1 MVLAVYLGHSMRT
14 KLDRFSVVKLGLFI
28 LTVFVNP
35 FTDKALQAAGP
46 EMQLDPAGQFHIS
59 IGLPNSLESLKTF
72 VEAEGNFSPG
82 IGSYGIYF
90 WAFDPSHKRLI
101 APTLEHVPCAHGLMD
116 GHLMIPWSQW
126 HAGPLAVRTE
136 VCEVKRTHPRGD
148 VYLVGAR
155 ANLSNT
161 SDQSRRISLYVA
173 LRPLGP
179 AGFDMRQLTVAP
191 EGDALLAD
199 GHAALLS
206 CTRPSAAGVLE
217 TDTIG
222 LWAIRGGM
230 PEAQTAVSDKGDCS
244 GALRF
249 DLNIPSGKTET
260 IELICP
266 VLPGRRA
273 VRHQWTPRSHNYI
286 DSAVPQS
293 GADGIDIP
301 DLGLSTYRHLSAGE
315 LFKQAIDDWSRFYS
329 GVELDLPDT
338 RWTNGF
344 YVMLAH
350 AGLCMN
356 EGAADVAVLNY
367 PVFNRDGMY
376 IANMMQKA
384 GLIDLSKAVIDYFL
398 AHPFNGRPYPEAD
411 NPGQIL
417 WSMGQ
422 HWKFTQDKAWLR
434 RIYPSACKI
443 AEMIRYYRTTPGP
456 HWVGLNCLD
465 YGDAVRREERMEL
478 KPGRCDGF
486 HPEYT
491 EAFDIAGLRI
501 AGDFAEAMDQTRKAQ
516 QWRQLADRFMAEYDK
531 HFGKNLRKGYGSYSV
546 LWPCRLYPLD
556 NAKAHDQ
563 FAGIGKQELMT
574 WRYFAPATA
583 HQGLLAG
590 NREAGYA
597 TVDLHLNHPQMRGWF
612 AFDEGGKSGSGGW
625 YHLRTT
631 WPHSKIEPDKNKA
644 VDMPHGW
651 AIAEIWL
658 LMRDCLAYERDDRLV
673 LLAGVSPDWFTDA
686 KGITITNLPTYFG
699 KLDLDWKATP
709 QGAVLK
715 LGNHA
720 QPPAGFVLCLPT
732 TLKISLNVEGKSVM
746 PDSSGHYYLPK
757 ETTKA
762 HLEFK

>member
-1 MVLAVYLGHSMRT
+1 MKDKLARLHAVMLSISILIACST
-14 KLDRFSVVKLGLFI
+14 LFGDQG
-28 LTVFVNP
+28 T
-35 FTDKALQAAGP
+35 QAATP
-46 EMQLDPAGQFHIS
+46 PMQLDPAGKYHIP
-59 IGLPNSLESLKTF
+59 IGIPNSLDSLKTF

-82 IGSYGIYF
+82 IGSYGIFF
-90 WAFDPSHKRLI
+90 WVFDPLHETLI
-101 APTLEHVPCAHGLMD
+101 APTSEHVPCTHGLIND
-116 GHLMIPWSQW
+116 HLMIPWSQW
-126 HAGPLAVRTE
+126 DAGPITVRTE
-136 VCEVKRTHPRGD
+136 ICEVKRSHPQGN
-148 VYLVGAR
+148 VFLVGAR
-155 ANLSNT
+155 ANLTNT
-161 SDQSRRISLYVA
+161 RNPSRQVSLYVA

-179 AGFDMRQLTVAP
+179 AGFDVRQLTVAP

-199 GHAALLS
+199 AHPALIA
-206 CTRPSAAGVLE
+206 CTHPSAAGVLD

-222 LWAIRGGM
+222 LWAVRGEM
-230 PEAQTAVSDKGDCS
+230 PEDRKAVSDKGDCS

-249 DLNIPSGKTET
+249 DLYIPAGQTET
-260 IELICP
+260 IEFICP

-286 DSAVPQS
+286 DSAVPNS
-293 GADGIDIP
+293 KADGIDIP
-301 DLGLSTYRHLSAGE
+301 DAGLDYYRGISVSE
-315 LFKQAIDDWSRFYS
+315 LFQKARNDWSRFYS
-329 GVELDLPDT
+329 PVRLELPDA
-338 RWTNGF
+338 RWTSGF

-384 GLIDLSKAVIDYFL
+384 GLIRLSEAVIDYFL

-422 HWKFTQDKAWLR
+422 HWKFTYDKAWLR

-456 HWVGLNCLD
+456 HWVSLNSLN
-465 YGDAVRREERMEL
+465 YGNAIARDERMEL

-501 AGDFAEAMDQTRKAQ
+501 VGDFAEVMGQTQKAL
-516 QWRQLADRFMAEYDK
+516 QWRQLAKQLMAEYDRR
-531 HFGKNLRKGYGSYSV
+531 FGENLRKSYGRYSV

-556 NAKAHDQ
+556 KGKAHDQ
-563 FAGIGKQELMT
+563 FTGIGKQELVT

-597 TVDLHLNHPQMRGWF
+597 TVDLHLDHPQMRGWF

-625 YHLRTT
+625 HHLRTT
-631 WPHSKIEPDKNKA
+631 WPHSKAEPDKNKA
-644 VDMPHGW
+644 VAMPHGW

-658 LMRDCLAYERDDRLV
+658 LMRDCLVYERNDQLV

-686 KGITITNLPTYFG
+686 KGITIKNLPTYFG
-699 KLDLDWKATP
+699 ELDLHWKTTTHSAI
-709 QGAVLK
+709 LE
-715 LGNHA
+715 LGNQA
-720 QPPAGFVLCLPT
+720 QSPGGFVLCLPS
-732 TLKISLNVEGKSVM
+732 TLQAQLTIEGKSVTA
-746 PDSSGHYYLPK
+746 DSSGHYFLPK
-757 ETTKA
+757 ETTKV
-762 HLEFK
+762 HLKFK

>member
-1 MVLAVYLGHSMRT
+1 MRI
-14 KLDRFSVVKLGLFI
+14 KLDRFCIVKFGLLI
-28 LTVFVNP
+28 LTLLANP
-35 FTDKALQAAGP
+35 FTEKALQAAGP
-46 EMQLDPAGQFHIS
+46 EMQLDPTGQFHIP
-59 IGLPNSLESLKTF
+59 IGIPNSLDSLKTF

-90 WAFDPSHKRLI
+90 GAFDPSHKRLI
-101 APTLEHVPCAHGLMD
+101 AATLEHVPCTHGLMD
-116 GHLMIPWSQW
+116 ERLLIPWSQW
-126 HAGPLAVRTE
+126 HAGPVVIRTE
-136 VCEVKRTHPRGD
+136 VCEIKRAHAQGD

-155 ANLSNT
+155 AHLSNT
-161 SDQSRRISLYVA
+161 SDQSRRISLYVT

-179 AGFDMRQLTVAP
+179 AGFDVRQLAVTP
-191 EGDALLAD
+191 EGDALVAD

-217 TDTIG
+217 MDTIG
-222 LWAIRGGM
+222 RWAIRGEI
-230 PEAQTAVSDKGDCS
+230 PDARKAVSDQGNCS

-249 DLNIPSGKTET
+249 DLTIPSGRTER

-273 VRHQWTPRSHNYI
+273 VRHQWTARSHNYI
-286 DSAVPQS
+286 DSVVPHS
-293 GADGIDIP
+293 NADGIDIP
-301 DLGLSTYRHLSAGE
+301 DAGLNYYRSISAGE
-315 LFKQAIDDWSRFYS
+315 LFEQATDDWRRFYS
-329 GVELDLPDT
+329 GVELDLPDE

-384 GLIDLSKAVIDYFL
+384 GLIDLSEAVIDYFL

-422 HWKFTQDKAWLR
+422 HWKFTHDTAWLR
-434 RIYPSACKI
+434 RIYPFACKI

-456 HWVGLNCLD
+456 HWVGLNSLD
-465 YGDAVRREERMEL
+465 YGEAVSREERMEL

-501 AGDFAEAMDQTRKAQ
+501 VGDFAEVMGQTQKAL
-516 QWRQLADRFMAEYDK
+516 QWRQLAKQLMAEYDQR
-531 HFGKNLRKGYGSYSV
+531 FGENLRKGYGSYSV
-546 LWPCRLYPLD
+546 LWPCRLYPPG
-556 NAKAHDQ
+556 KGTAHDQ
-563 FAGIGKQELMT
+563 FAGIGRQELVT

-597 TVDLHLNHPQMRGWF
+597 TVDLHLDHPQMRGWF

-625 YHLRTT
+625 HHLRTT
-631 WPHSKIEPDKNKA
+631 WPHSKTEPDKNKA
-644 VDMPHGW
+644 VAMPHGW

-658 LMRDCLAYERDDRLV
+658 LMRDCLVYERDDRLV
-673 LLAGVSPDWFTDA
+673 LLAGVSPDWFTDT

-699 KLDLDWKATP
+699 KLDLHWKTTTH
-709 QGAVLK
+709 GAVLE
-715 LGNHA
+715 LGDQV
-720 QPPAGFVLCLPT
+720 QPPGGFVLCLPS
-732 TLKISLNVEGKSVM
+732 TLKAQLTVEGKSIM
-746 PDSSGHYYLPK
+746 PDSSDHYFLPK
-757 ETTKA
+757 ETTMV
-762 HLEFK
+762 HLKFE